1 MFLKGFKI
9 FSIVFFLFSFN
20 LLINYQVYANELKF
34 TKIIN
39 LNSPWGMTF
48 KNENELNIHK
58 TSFNKIKKI
67 LKKRHPTLKIELLL
81 MSLDKKLKKF

>member
-1 MFLKGFKI
+1 MFFKGFKI
-9 FSIVFFLFSFN
+9 YILIFFSFSIN

-48 KNENELNIHK
+48 KNEKELIISEQTGKLVYVKNGEFIKINSTNELK
-58 TSFNKIKKI
+58 
-67 LKKRHPTLKIELLL
+67 E
-81 MSLDKKLKKF
+81 KLIQDLNE